1 MTRSKQHQEKSLRM
15 KRIERLSQE
24 MGVDAA
30 KLELEINQLP
40 AINASRLVNLHG
52 RLSAG
57 TYKISL
63 EKTSRKLLSF
73 EQKLDSI

>member
-1 MTRSKQHQEKSLRM
+1 M

-24 MGVDAA
+24 MGVDAV

-40 AINASRLVNLHG
+40 TINASRLVNLHG

-57 TYKISL
+57 TYNINVK
-63 EKTSRKLLSF
+63 ETSRKLLSF
-73 EQKLDSI
+73 EQKIDPN

>member
-24 MGVDAA
+24 VGVDAA
-30 KLELEINQLP
+30 KLELEIEQLP

>member
-24 MGVDAA
+24 VGVDAA
-30 KLELEINQLP
+30 KLELEIEQLP

-73 EQKLDSI
+73 EQKLDLI

>member
-24 MGVDAA
+24 VGVDAA
-30 KLELEINQLP
+30 KLELEIKQLP

-57 TYKISL
+57 TYKINV
-63 EKTSRKLLSF
+63 EQTSRKLLSF

>member
-24 MGVDAA
+24 VGVDAA
-30 KLELEINQLP
+30 KLELEIKQLP

>member
-40 AINASRLVNLHG
+40 VINASRLVNLHG
-52 RLSAG
+52 RLSTG
-57 TYKISL
+57 TYKINV
-63 EKTSRKLLSF
+63 ENTSKKLLSF
-73 EQKLDSI
+73 EQKLFSI

>member
-1 MTRSKQHQEKSLRM
+1 MTRSKQYQEKPLRM

-24 MGVDAA
+24 MGVDAV

-40 AINASRLVNLHG
+40 TINASRLVNLHG

-57 TYKISL
+57 TYNINVK
-63 EKTSRKLLSF
+63 ETSRKLLSF
-73 EQKLDSI
+73 EQKIDPN